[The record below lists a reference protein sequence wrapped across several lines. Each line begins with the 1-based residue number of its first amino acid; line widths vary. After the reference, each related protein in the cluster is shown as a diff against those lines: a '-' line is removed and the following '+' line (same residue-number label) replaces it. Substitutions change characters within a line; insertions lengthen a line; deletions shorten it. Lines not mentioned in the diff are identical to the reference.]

1 LKRGLY
7 IAILAAAII
16 AAVVFFLPN
25 KPPLE
30 ADQQINEV
38 DLMIDSAMSLVT
50 ESGSPMQGIM
60 LMRKIL
66 EEHPNNARAHFQMG
80 LFSIQSG
87 QFEKAVERFEKVIS
101 IDPSNVE
108 SLYFLG
114 NAHSNLGN
122 KTEAISYLE
131 SFIEKTEDE
140 ESRKEVEKIIEQL
153 KNT

>member
-1 LKRGLY
+1 MKRGSY

-38 DLMIDSAMSLVT
+38 DLMIDSAMSLVS
-50 ESGSPMQGIM
+50 EIGSPMQGIM

>member
-38 DLMIDSAMSLVT
+38 DLMIDSAMSLVS
-50 ESGSPMQGIM
+50 EIGSPMQGIM

>member
-1 LKRGLY
+1 MKRGSY

-38 DLMIDSAMSLVT
+38 DLMIDSAMSLVS
-50 ESGSPMQGIM
+50 EIGSPMQGIM

-131 SFIEKTEDE
+131 SFNEKTEDE

>member
-1 LKRGLY
+1 MKSGSY
-7 IAILAAAII
+7 IAILVAALIVAG
-16 AAVVFFLPN
+16 VYFLPN

-30 ADQQINEV
+30 AEQRVSEV
-38 DLMIDSAMSLVT
+38 DLMIDSATALVT
-50 ESGSPMQGIM
+50 EGGSPMQGIM
-60 LMRKIL
+60 LLRQIL
-66 EEHPNNARAHFQMG
+66 EENPENARAHFQMG

-87 QFEKAVERFEKVIS
+87 QFEKAVERFEKVQEL
-101 IDPSNVE
+101 DPSNVE

-131 SFIEKTEDE
+131 QFIQKTDDE
-140 ESRKEVEKIIEQL
+140 SSRTEVEKIVEQL